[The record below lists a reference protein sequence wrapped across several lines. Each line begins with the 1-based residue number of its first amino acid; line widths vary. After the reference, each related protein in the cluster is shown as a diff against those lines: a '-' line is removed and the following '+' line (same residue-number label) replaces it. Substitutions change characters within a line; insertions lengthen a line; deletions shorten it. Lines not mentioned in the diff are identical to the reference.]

1 MKNDGKDNFLRQSN
15 HKEPPLREGISAYAV
30 QGHQDYRNM
39 FMKNCSKLENKD
51 KLKTE
56 NKTDYKEISLR
67 VCRHLTIGQ
76 PWKITE
82 LAQEQ
87 TKITG
92 TPDLVRS
99 TESENTM
106 KCQGCYPFKN
116 IK

>member
-1 MKNDGKDNFLRQSN
+1 M
-15 HKEPPLREGISAYAV
+15 
-30 QGHQDYRNM
+30 
-39 FMKNCSKLENKD
+39 
-51 KLKTE
+51 
-56 NKTDYKEISLR
+56 
-67 VCRHLTIGQ
+67 CRHLTIGQ

-82 LAQEQ
+82 LTQEQ